1 MTTAVSQS
9 VPRMAICGGAEMVM
23 TFIPPGTQVILADNR
38 VVLVF
43 PEENDAI
50 MFIELVHET
59 QRHAVELGRE
69 VRFTVQYVEAED
81 AAD

>member
-1 MTTAVSQS
+1 
-9 VPRMAICGGAEMVM
+9 MVM
-23 TFIPPGTQVILADNR
+23 TFIPPGTEVILADNL

-50 MFIELVHET
+50 MFTELVHET
-59 QRHAVELGRE
+59 QSHAQELGRE